1 MRRIKSSD
9 NIVETDPE
17 IERTLR
23 ILRRAQRQRR
33 VEEQQQAAT
42 MAANDDTRPLKEF
55 AAPTARGL
63 QSGIARPEIT
73 ATQFTI
79 PPILLSR

>member
-1 MRRIKSSD
+1 MRRTRSSD
-9 NIVETDPE
+9 NIVETDPK

-42 MAANDDTRPLKEF
+42 MAANDDTRLLKEF
-55 AAPTARGL
+55 AAPTVRGL
-63 QSGIARPEIT
+63 
-73 ATQFTI
+73 
-79 PPILLSR
+79 